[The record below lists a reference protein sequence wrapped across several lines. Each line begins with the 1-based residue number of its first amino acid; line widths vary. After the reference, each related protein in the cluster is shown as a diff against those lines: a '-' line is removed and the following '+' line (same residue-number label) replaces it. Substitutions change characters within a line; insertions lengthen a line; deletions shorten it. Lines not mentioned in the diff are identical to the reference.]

1 MTALAQAA
9 ASPTTGIATMVR
21 QSRVGKRPVVLPKG
35 VTFTLEAERFF
46 VKGPKGSLSR
56 AVVPNVLV
64 AQEGSEIRITSSSP
78 GRDGARLQGLMRAL
92 LASMVKGVAEGYERG
107 LELVG
112 TGYRCEL
119 KGQTVTFQVG
129 LSHPTSIVLPDGVAA
144 TVPADSKGTLLM
156 LRSADKAV
164 LGQLAATIRQF
175 RPPEPYGGKGIRYR
189 GEKVR
194 KKAGKAGK
202 GRK

>member
-1 MTALAQAA
+1 MTAVAQA
-9 ASPTTGIATMVR
+9 SNGTTMER

-35 VTFTLEAERFF
+35 ITFTMAGDKLS
-46 VKGPKGSLSR
+46 VKGPKGNLTQP
-56 AVVPNVLV
+56 VVPDVQIE
-64 AQEGSEIRITSSSP
+64 QEGTEVRITSRQP
-78 GRDGARLQGLMRAL
+78 GRDGARLQGLQRAL

-119 KGQTVTFQVG
+119 KGKLVTFQVG
-129 LSHPTSIVLPDGVAA
+129 LSHPCNIQLPEGVTAA
-144 TVPADSKGTLLM
+144 IPADSKGTLLI
-156 LRSADKAV
+156 LSSADKAV
-164 LGQLAATIRQF
+164 LGQLAATIRGF

>member
-1 MTALAQAA
+1 MTQQAVQA
-9 ASPTTGIATMVR
+9 VDASAPKL
-21 QSRVGKRPVVLPKG
+21 SRVGKRPIPIPKG
-35 VTFTLEAERFF
+35 VNVTVNGNRVD
-46 VKGPKGSLSR
+46 VKGPKGNLGR
-56 AVVPNVLV
+56 AVNGGVFVELKDG
-64 AQEGSEIRITSSSP
+64 ALCITSDRP
-78 GRDGARLQGLMRAL
+78 GRDGARLQGLERAL
-92 LASMVKGVAEGYERG
+92 LASMVKGVAEGFERG

-119 KGQTVTFQVG
+119 KGNTVTFTVG
-129 LSHPTSIVLPDGVAA
+129 LSHPESIVLPPGVSAQI
-144 TVPADSKGTLLM
+144 PAEAKGTM
-156 LRSADKAV
+156 LILTSADKAT
-164 LGQLAATIRQF
+164 LGQLCATIRGF

>member
-1 MTALAQAA
+1 MTQQQTVAA
-9 ASPTTGIATMVR
+9 AAAAPK
-21 QSRVGKRPVVLPKG
+21 QSRVGKIPIAVPKG
-35 VTFTLEAERFF
+35 TTVTISGRRVEA
-46 VKGPKGSLSR
+46 KGPKGLLVREMTDGTSIVR
-56 AVVPNVLV
+56 EGEVLRV
-64 AQEGSEIRITSSSP
+64 SSDRP
-78 GRDGARLQGLMRAL
+78 GRDGARLQGLEHAL
-92 LASMVKGVAEGYERG
+92 VASIVKGVSQGFERG

-119 KGQTVTFQVG
+119 KGNTVTFQVG
-129 LSHPTSIVLPDGVAA
+129 LSHPEIIVLPPGVTAQI
-144 TVPADSKGTLLM
+144 PAEAKGAM
-156 LRSADKAV
+156 LILSSPDKAV
-164 LGQLAATIRQF
+164 LGQLAATIRGF

>member
-1 MTALAQAA
+1 MTLQQAVTVD
-9 ASPTTGIATMVR
+9 ASAPKL
-21 QSRVGKRPVVLPKG
+21 SRVGKRPIEVPKG
-35 VTFTLEAERFF
+35 TTVTIAGRRVEA
-46 VKGPKGSLSR
+46 KGPKGQ
-56 AVVPNVLV
+56 LV
-64 AQEGSEIRITSSSP
+64 RELTDGTSIVREGELLQISSDRP
-78 GRDGARLQGLMRAL
+78 GRDGARLQGLERAL
-92 LASMVKGVAEGYERG
+92 VASMVKGVSQGFERG

-119 KGQTVTFQVG
+119 KGSLVTFQVG
-129 LSHPTSIVLPDGVAA
+129 LSHTESIILPPGVTAQI
-144 TVPADSKGTLLM
+144 PAEAKGTM
-156 LRSADKAV
+156 LILSSADKAM
-164 LGQLAATIRQF
+164 LGQLAATIRGF

>member
-1 MTALAQAA
+1 M
-9 ASPTTGIATMVR
+9 GD
-21 QSRVGKRPVVLPKG
+21 GK
-35 VTFTLEAERFF
+35 FS
-46 VKGPKGSLSR
+46 VKGPKGNLTKEI
-56 AVVPNVLV
+56 APTVDV
-64 AQEGSEIRITSSSP
+64 AQQGTEIRITSTSP

-119 KGQTVTFQVG
+119 KGKTVTFQVG
-129 LSHPTSIVLPDGVAA
+129 LSHPTSIQLPDGVTAA
-144 TVPADSKGTLLM
+144 IPADSKGTLLI
-156 LRSADKAV
+156 LNSADKAV
-164 LGQLAATIRQF
+164 LGQLAATIRDF